1 MARRKTGTMTDL
13 LRAALLDCE
22 SWNAV
27 EKATGV
33 KRQSLAKFARGE
45 QSMHL
50 SAAEKLAVYFNIQ
63 AVQLRSKSKHK

>member
-1 MARRKTGTMTDL
+1 MPKNKTGTLTAL
-13 LRAALLDCE
+13 LREALLDCE

-50 SAAEKLAVYFNIQ
+50 SAAEKLAKHFGIRAIKVN
-63 AVQLRSKSKHK
+63 RS

>member
-1 MARRKTGTMTDL
+1 MTDL

-50 SAAEKLAVYFNIQ
+50 SAAEKLAVYFDIE
-63 AVQLRSKSKHK
+63 AVQKQGRMRKAKSNETRP